1 MPTQKSNYNVVHEG
15 SDIVLSGFGACGL
28 VSTVVYTMVLYYK
41 VKGCRP
47 KLGAVSDADM
57 A

>member
-1 MPTQKSNYNVVHEG
+1 MHKG
-15 SDIVLSGFGACGL
+15 SDVVLSGTGACSL
-28 VSTVVYTMVLYYK
+28 VSTVVYTTVLYYK

-47 KLGAVSDADM
+47 KLGAVSNADM

>member
-1 MPTQKSNYNVVHEG
+1 MHIGNNV
-15 SDIVLSGFGACGL
+15 VLSGTGACSL
-28 VSTVVYTMVLYYK
+28 VSAVVYTTVLYYE
-41 VKGCRP
+41 VKCCRP